1 VNFASWLPIQ
11 RSKKKQSKSNSGK
24 NHHSPAEMAVG
35 QERLNERPVTKSK
48 HE

>member
-1 VNFASWLPIQ
+1 MASNTTLQSEI
-11 RSKKKQSKSNSGK
+11 KKQSKSNSGK

-35 QERLNERPVTKSK
+35 QERLNERPVTKPE